1 MLATP
6 NCRLGHP
13 GRFAL
18 ALTAAAGLAVLSGCG
33 NLGIGDRTRSALNAI
48 TPYKIEVVQ
57 GNFVSK
63 EQVAQLKPGISR
75 QQVREVLGTSLLTDV
90 FHSNR
95 WDYVFTIKR
104 QGVEP
109 QQRRLTVFFNG
120 ELMERYEG
128 DDMPSEQEFV
138 AQLDTR
144 KRSGKVPELQA
155 SDDQLNRFTPEK
167 PKEATGGSSASMAPL
182 PASYPPLE
190 TR

>member
-1 MLATP
+1 MLVTP
-6 NCRLGHP
+6 HRSFGRL
-13 GRFAL
+13 AL
-18 ALTAAAGLAVLSGCG
+18 ALAAVASLAALGACSSW
-33 NLGIGDRTRSALNAI
+33 GIGDRTRSALNAI

-63 EQVAQLKPGISR
+63 EQVALLKPGITR

-120 ELMERYEG
+120 ELLERYEG
-128 DDMPSEQEFV
+128 DEMPSEQEFV
-138 AQLDTR
+138 AQLDAR
-144 KRSGKVPELQA
+144 KRSGKIPELQA
-155 SDDQLNRFTPEK
+155 TEDQLNKYTPEK
-167 PKEATGGSSASMAPL
+167 PKETTGSNSNSASMAPL

-190 TR
+190 SR

>member
-1 MLATP
+1 MLVTPHRFIGRLALVLAT
-6 NCRLGHP
+6 
-13 GRFAL
+13 
-18 ALTAAAGLAVLSGCG
+18 AASLAVLGGCG

-63 EQVAQLKPGISR
+63 EQVAQLKPGITR
-75 QQVREVLGTSLLTDV
+75 QQVRELLGTSLLTDV

-109 QQRRLTVFFNG
+109 LQRRLTVFFNG

-128 DDMPSEQEFV
+128 DEMPSEQEFV
-138 AQLDTR
+138 AQLDVR

-155 SDDQLNRFTPEK
+155 TDDQLNKFTPEK
-167 PKEATGGSSASMAPL
+167 PQEAASSSASMAPL
-182 PASYPPLE
+182 PPSYPPLE
-190 TR
+190 SR